1 MGHFAAA
8 TVEQL
13 LESAAL
19 AGMALRTDQ
28 AKVSTGTCL
37 AIDCCTLT
45 DTHPA
50 RSEQAIRGAA
60 RGRPLQCL
68 YVPVN
73 RTRNAEANPA
83 VGSELIPLPLE
94 AMHELISVYATREF
108 QPKNSENPSS
118 GAILPSA
125 AAIFPATNPFAPIVS
140 SSQENYFCLIQN
152 PTSQSRS
159 DAAEIDGGAS
169 GSCAPTA
176 LLVEFST
183 GRKGGKGAEYLDSP
197 RKPDQTR
204 ASTKPKWDPTILWT
218 FCRWRSCLSHS
229 TALPAPKYLCN
240 HHSNLKALLDSRAGK
255 ASSSESTRFLPKKP
269 PTAPRANPNGSADG
283 DLALIKAASSL
294 LQELTNGKLSSTIQ
308 SFCQRAAKESSDRFW
323 LKQAKGTSTP
333 VPSWSR
339 WADPEQLDAVFRALA
354 QDARTATSVLEAERG
369 TTEELKKLES
379 FGVYPTA
386 ELTLIRKESSRS
398 LESEVDE
405 VDFCRHKMSLLK
417 ARREAVEVQLRI
429 GDQTGLV
436 VASTHVGAAAS
447 YPEFRVR

>member
-1 MGHFAAA
+1 M
-8 TVEQL
+8 
-13 LESAAL
+13 
-19 AGMALRTDQ
+19 
-28 AKVSTGTCL
+28 
-37 AIDCCTLT
+37 
-45 DTHPA
+45 
-50 RSEQAIRGAA
+50 
-60 RGRPLQCL
+60 
-68 YVPVN
+68 
-73 RTRNAEANPA
+73 
-83 VGSELIPLPLE
+83 
-94 AMHELISVYATREF
+94 
-108 QPKNSENPSS
+108 
-118 GAILPSA
+118 
-125 AAIFPATNPFAPIVS
+125 
-140 SSQENYFCLIQN
+140 
-152 PTSQSRS
+152 
-159 DAAEIDGGAS
+159 
-169 GSCAPTA
+169 
-176 LLVEFST
+176 
-183 GRKGGKGAEYLDSP
+183 
-197 RKPDQTR
+197 
-204 ASTKPKWDPTILWT
+204 
-218 FCRWRSCLSHS
+218 
-229 TALPAPKYLCN
+229 
-240 HHSNLKALLDSRAGK
+240 
-255 ASSSESTRFLPKKP
+255 
-269 PTAPRANPNGSADG
+269 
-283 DLALIKAASSL
+283 